1 MSKLVPLI
9 VLFVSSLAYYY
20 YSNLVKP
27 YIVNID
33 PEFRSQQIENVI
45 LQTWADYKLN
55 GWGKDIYHPINH
67 RTSRNMPISGQPLGW
82 IIIDALD
89 TLLYVHS
96 YSNNQTI
103 RENVQYE
110 IENITDWCVNTLD
123 YDIDADVNIFET
135 TIRMLGGL
143 LSSYY
148 LTETT
153 YNNSSYSTHNNNNNT
168 VNSNIFL
175 KKAIDL
181 ADRLIPA
188 FNKSVTGIPYSSIN
202 LHSGRAKKNHVD
214 MGASSTAEFTTLQLE
229 FKYLSILTGDDK
241 YWKYVESVYK
251 PLYTNNNLIDSYDS
265 LIPIYTFPNTGRFYT
280 NNIRMGSR
288 GDSFYEYLLK
298 QYLFTHETLYYQL
311 YRKAMDGMKRHLL
324 RRSSPNGLV
333 YISERPNGLNNIHS
347 SKMDH
352 LVCFM
357 GGLLAMGAT
366 EGLHINEARTMDW
379 WSDEREHD
387 WLLAQE
393 LTYTCYQMYKQTPT
407 GLAPEIVVFN
417 DPESAEANQYNSDRT
432 NWWISPTKD
441 FAIKP
446 LDAHNLQRPETVE
459 SIMILYHIT
468 KDNKYRQWGAE
479 ILDSF
484 IKHSCIH
491 CDEPDLITYTSL
503 DNMIQIPT
511 TKKDNLESF
520 WIAETLKYLYLL
532 FQDDFDLTKIVFNT
546 EAHPFPV
553 ISQELLKK
561 LNLTTGW
568 TI

>member
-1 MSKLVPLI
+1 MSRLVPLM

-20 YSNLVKP
+20 YSNFVKP
-27 YIVNID
+27 YVTNID
-33 PEFRSQQIENVI
+33 PKFRSEQIENVI
-45 LQTWADYKLN
+45 LQTWFDYKLN
-55 GWGKDIYHPINH
+55 GWGKDIYHPINY

-82 IIIDALD
+82 IIIDASD

-103 RENVQYE
+103 RETVQNE
-110 IENITDWCVNTLD
+110 IEIIADWCINTLD

-148 LTETT
+148 LMDTT
-153 YNNSSYSTHNNNNNT
+153 YNNTNYSYNNNNT
-168 VNSNIFL
+168 LKSNIFL
-175 KKAIDL
+175 EKAIDL

-188 FNKSVTGIPYSSIN
+188 FNQSITGIPYSSIN
-202 LHSGRAKKNHVD
+202 LHSGHAKRNHVD
-214 MGASSTAEFTTLQLE
+214 IGASSTAEFTTLQLE

-251 PLYTNNNLIDSYDS
+251 PLYENNNLIDSYDS
-265 LIPIYTFPNTGRFYT
+265 LIPIYTFPDTGRFYT

-311 YRKAMDGMKRHLL
+311 YRKAIDGMKRHLL

-333 YISERPNGLNNIHS
+333 YISERPNGLNSIRS

-366 EGLHINEARTMDW
+366 EGLSINKARTMDW
-379 WSDEREHD
+379 WNYEREQD

-393 LTYTCYQMYKQTPT
+393 LTYTCYQMYK
-407 GLAPEIVVFN
+407 
-417 DPESAEANQYNSDRT
+417 
-432 NWWISPTKD
+432 
-441 FAIKP
+441 
-446 LDAHNLQRPETVE
+446 
-459 SIMILYHIT
+459 
-468 KDNKYRQWGAE
+468 
-479 ILDSF
+479 
-484 IKHSCIH
+484 
-491 CDEPDLITYTSL
+491 
-503 DNMIQIPT
+503 
-511 TKKDNLESF
+511 
-520 WIAETLKYLYLL
+520 
-532 FQDDFDLTKIVFNT
+532 
-546 EAHPFPV
+546 
-553 ISQELLKK
+553 
-561 LNLTTGW
+561 
-568 TI
+568 

>member
-1 MSKLVPLI
+1 M
-9 VLFVSSLAYYY
+9 SSLAYYY
-20 YSNLVKP
+20 YSNFVKP
-27 YIVNID
+27 YVKNID
-33 PEFRSQQIENVI
+33 PKFRSEQIENVI
-45 LQTWADYKLN
+45 LQTWFDYKLN
-55 GWGKDIYHPINH
+55 GWGKDIYHPINY

-82 IIIDALD
+82 IIIDASD

-103 RENVQYE
+103 RETVQNE
-110 IENITDWCVNTLD
+110 IEIIADWCINTLD

-148 LTETT
+148 LMETT
-153 YNNSSYSTHNNNNNT
+153 YNNTNYSYNNNNT
-168 VNSNIFL
+168 LKSNIFL
-175 KKAIDL
+175 EKAIDL

-188 FNKSVTGIPYSSIN
+188 FNQSITGIPYSSIN
-202 LHSGRAKKNHVD
+202 LHSGHAKRNHVD
-214 MGASSTAEFTTLQLE
+214 IGASSTAEFTTLQLE

-251 PLYTNNNLIDSYDS
+251 PLYENNNLIDSYDS
-265 LIPIYTFPNTGRFYT
+265 LIPIYTFPDTGRFYT

-311 YRKAMDGMKRHLL
+311 YRKAIDGMKRHLL
-324 RRSSPNGLV
+324 CRSSPNGLV
-333 YISERPNGLNNIHS
+333 YISERPNGLNSIRS

-366 EGLHINEARTMDW
+366 EGLSINKARTMDW
-379 WSDEREHD
+379 WNYEREQD

-417 DPESAEANQYNSDRT
+417 DPESVEANHFNSKDT
-432 NWWISPTKD
+432 DWWISPTKD

-491 CDEPDLITYTSL
+491 CDEPNSITYTSL
-503 DNMIQIPT
+503 DNMIKIPT
-511 TKKDNLESF
+511 KKKDNLESF

-532 FQDDFDLTKIVFNT
+532 FQDDFNLTEIVFNT

-553 ISQELLKK
+553 INQELLKE

-568 TI
+568 SI

>member
-1 MSKLVPLI
+1 M

-20 YSNLVKP
+20 YSNFVKP
-27 YIVNID
+27 YVKNID
-33 PEFRSQQIENVI
+33 PKFRSEQIENVI
-45 LQTWADYKLN
+45 LQTWFDYKLN
-55 GWGKDIYHPINH
+55 GWGKDIYHPINY

-82 IIIDALD
+82 IIIDASD

-103 RENVQYE
+103 RETVQNE
-110 IENITDWCVNTLD
+110 IEIIADWCINTLD

-148 LTETT
+148 LMETT
-153 YNNSSYSTHNNNNNT
+153 YNNTNYSYNNNNT
-168 VNSNIFL
+168 LKSNIFL
-175 KKAIDL
+175 EKAIDL

-188 FNKSVTGIPYSSIN
+188 FNQSITGIPYSSIN
-202 LHSGRAKKNHVD
+202 LHSGHAKRNHVD
-214 MGASSTAEFTTLQLE
+214 IGASSTAEFTTLQLE

-251 PLYTNNNLIDSYDS
+251 PLYENNNLIDSYDS
-265 LIPIYTFPNTGRFYT
+265 LIPIYTFPDTGRFYT

-311 YRKAMDGMKRHLL
+311 YRKAIDGMKRHLL
-324 RRSSPNGLV
+324 CRSSPNGLV
-333 YISERPNGLNNIHS
+333 YISERPNGLNSIRS

-366 EGLHINEARTMDW
+366 EGLSINKARTMDW
-379 WSDEREHD
+379 WNYEREQD

-417 DPESAEANQYNSDRT
+417 DPESVEANHFNSKDT
-432 NWWISPTKD
+432 DWWISPTKD

-491 CDEPDLITYTSL
+491 CDEPNSITYTSL
-503 DNMIQIPT
+503 DNMIKIPT
-511 TKKDNLESF
+511 KKKDNLESF

-532 FQDDFDLTKIVFNT
+532 FQDDFNLTEIVFNT

-553 ISQELLKK
+553 INQELLKE

-568 TI
+568 SI

>member
-1 MSKLVPLI
+1 M

-20 YSNLVKP
+20 YSNFVKP
-27 YIVNID
+27 YVKNID
-33 PEFRSQQIENVI
+33 PKFRSEQIENVI
-45 LQTWADYKLN
+45 LQTWFDYKLN
-55 GWGKDIYHPINH
+55 GWGKDIYHPINY

-82 IIIDALD
+82 IIIDASD

-103 RENVQYE
+103 RETVQNE
-110 IENITDWCVNTLD
+110 IEIIADWCINTLD

-148 LTETT
+148 LMDTT
-153 YNNSSYSTHNNNNNT
+153 YNNTNYSYNNNNT
-168 VNSNIFL
+168 LKSNIFL
-175 KKAIDL
+175 EKAIDL

-188 FNKSVTGIPYSSIN
+188 FNQSITGIPYSSIN
-202 LHSGRAKKNHVD
+202 LHSGHAKRNHVD
-214 MGASSTAEFTTLQLE
+214 IGASSTAEFTTLQLE

-251 PLYTNNNLIDSYDS
+251 PLYENNNLIDSYDS
-265 LIPIYTFPNTGRFYT
+265 LIPIYTFPDTGRFYT

-311 YRKAMDGMKRHLL
+311 YRKAIDGMKRHLL

-333 YISERPNGLNNIHS
+333 YISERPNGLNSIRS

-366 EGLHINEARTMDW
+366 EGLSINKARTMDW
-379 WSDEREHD
+379 WNYEREQD

-393 LTYTCYQMYKQTPT
+393 LTYTCYQTYKQTPT

-417 DPESAEANQYNSDRT
+417 DPESVEANHFNSKDT
-432 NWWISPTKD
+432 DWWISPTKD

-491 CDEPDLITYTSL
+491 CDEPNSITYTSL
-503 DNMIQIPT
+503 DNMIKIPT
-511 TKKDNLESF
+511 KKKDNLESF

-532 FQDDFDLTKIVFNT
+532 FQDDFNLTEIVFNT
-546 EAHPFPV
+546 EAHPFP
-553 ISQELLKK
+553 IINQELLKE

-568 TI
+568 SI

>member
-1 MSKLVPLI
+1 MSRLTPLA
-9 VLFVSSLAYYY
+9 VLFVSSLAYFY
-20 YSNLVKP
+20 YSNFIKP
-27 YIVNID
+27 SKTNID
-33 PEFRSQQIENVI
+33 PDFRSQQIENVI
-45 LQTWADYKLN
+45 LQTWNDYKLN
-55 GWGKDIYHPINH
+55 GWGKDIYHPINY
-67 RTSRNMPISGQPLGW
+67 RTSRNMPMSGQPLGW

-89 TLLYVHS
+89 TLLYVQS
-96 YSNNQTI
+96 YSNNVTT
-103 RENVQYE
+103 RDNVRKE
-110 IENITDWCVNTLD
+110 IENITDWCANTLN
-123 YDIDADVNIFET
+123 YDIDAEVNIFET

-148 LTETT
+148 LTGMTYTT
-153 YNNSSYSTHNNNNNT
+153 NSNSST
-168 VNSNIFL
+168 VDPNVFL
-175 KKAIDL
+175 QKAVDL

-188 FNKSVTGIPYSSIN
+188 FNQSATGIPYSSIN
-202 LHSGRAKKNHVD
+202 LHSGHARKNHVD

-251 PLYTNNNLIDSYDS
+251 PLYQNNNLIDSYDS
-265 LIPIYTFPNTGRFYT
+265 LIPIYTFPDTAKFYT

-311 YRKAMDGMKRHLL
+311 YRRAMDGMKRHLL
-324 RRSSPNGLV
+324 RKSYPNGLV

-366 EGLHINEARTMDW
+366 EGLNINEARTMDW
-379 WSDEREHD
+379 WDYDREED
-387 WLLAQE
+387 WSLAQE
-393 LTYTCYQMYKQTPT
+393 LTYTCYQMYKQTPS

-417 DPESAEANQYNSDRT
+417 DPESMEAKEFNSEDT

-468 KDNKYRQWGAE
+468 KDPKYRKWGAE

-484 IKHSCIH
+484 IKNSCIH
-491 CDEPDLITYTSL
+491 CDDPNSITYTSL
-503 DNMIQIPT
+503 DNMIEIPT
-511 TKKDNLESF
+511 RKRDNLESF

-532 FQDDFDLTKIVFNT
+532 FQDDFDLTRIVFNT

-553 ISQELLKK
+553 VNQELLKK

-568 TI
+568 AP

>member
-1 MSKLVPLI
+1 MPRLVPLI

-20 YSNLVKP
+20 YSNFVKP
-27 YIVNID
+27 NRTNID
-33 PEFRSQQIENVI
+33 PEFRSEQIENII
-45 LQTWADYKLN
+45 LQTWIDYKLN

-67 RTSRNMPISGQPLGW
+67 RKSRNMPISGEPLGW

-96 YSNNQTI
+96 YSKNQTI
-103 RENVQYE
+103 KENMQQE
-110 IENITDWCVNTLD
+110 IENVADWCINTLN
-123 YDIDADVNIFET
+123 YDIDANVNIFET

-153 YNNSSYSTHNNNNNT
+153 YNHNNRSTNNNST
-168 VNSNIFL
+168 LDSKIFL
-175 KKAIDL
+175 EKAIDL
-181 ADRLIPA
+181 ANRLIPA
-188 FNKSVTGIPYSSIN
+188 FSQSTTGIPYSSIN
-202 LHSGRAKKNHVD
+202 LHSGHVKRNHAN
-214 MGASSTAEFTTLQLE
+214 MGTSSTAEFTTLQLE

-241 YWKYVESVYK
+241 YWKYAESVYE

-265 LIPIYTFPNTGRFYT
+265 LIPIYTFPNTGKFYT
-280 NNIRMGSR
+280 RNIRMGSR

-324 RRSSPNGLV
+324 RQSSPNKLV
-333 YISERPNGLNNIHS
+333 YIAERPIGLNNIHS

-366 EGLHINEARTMDW
+366 EGITINKARTMDW
-379 WSDEREHD
+379 WNYEREQD

-417 DPESAEANQYNSDRT
+417 DPESVEAHRFNSKNT

-468 KDNKYRQWGAE
+468 KDKKYRQWGAE
-479 ILDSF
+479 ILDNF

-491 CDEPDLITYTSL
+491 CDEPNLITYTSL

-511 TKKDNLESF
+511 KKKDNLESF

-532 FQDDFDLTKIVFNT
+532 FQDDFDLTKVVFNT

-553 ISQELLKK
+553 INEELLKK

-568 TI
+568 NI